1 MQWLKSIAG
10 QYRFTRTGITLGQK
24 WLLALP
30 GPAMSLSSVLIHNVY
45 IKMYTDVIGLDP
57 MYVGLIYFWFN
68 LWNMLNDPV
77 FGVLIDKMKYR
88 PGKGKFLYLMR
99 ITVPFILVCLAAML
113 FSSPDW
119 PQKTLFLVLLGELF
133 LFDTAFTLFGIS
145 NNCYQLIAAP
155 TKEERIDVDVLRGYI
170 SNITSFFATIVPTL
184 LLVGSAQKNRMQ
196 IISILMG
203 VILLNMV
210 LYLLSVTRLKETP
223 EMYSRGSADADG
235 IRLETIWRDVTSIF
249 KMKAFW
255 TWFFHGMLTFGPMGI
270 YFTAYL
276 YYMDHVIKASGV
288 QATVA
293 DTGSM
298 IVVLAILP
306 VIGTQVKR
314 IGGKRS
320 IFLGM
325 IPYLTGLGIL
335 FLAVNWW
342 QVTLAYILVQFGRYV
357 ASTAGGPLGAAI
369 IDENE
374 RLTGTRKTG
383 LFAAVSAILAAPV
396 GGLQMILFM
405 GILKATGYQEQ
416 AAVQSAE
423 AVMGIRVATALVP
436 VAFCLAGL
444 LPLALFPYTRA
455 KEEELSQFSAEQ
467 RLGATILP
475 GPLQPVVP
483 VDAAE

>member
-1 MQWLKSIAG
+1 
-10 QYRFTRTGITLGQK
+10 
-24 WLLALP
+24 
-30 GPAMSLSSVLIHNVY
+30 MSLSSVLIHNVY

-298 IVVLAILP
+298 IVVLA
-306 VIGTQVKR
+306 
-314 IGGKRS
+314 
-320 IFLGM
+320 
-325 IPYLTGLGIL
+325 GLGIL